1 MNRAARRARERAQSR
16 SALTSNHFAKG
27 EVADESFP
35 PEPGPIGT
43 ELGRY
48 KFGGKNWV
56 LMTFHQPNNTTRVV
70 MSPRDANLLA
80 QDIIKTATMVDVTSI
95 ETPAAEPA
103 PSSSGLVIA
112 HDLPKE
118 PG

>member
-1 MNRAARRARERAQSR
+1 MVMNRAAKRARERAQSR

-48 KFGGKNWV
+48 RFGGKVWTLITV
-56 LMTFHQPNNTTRVV
+56 HQPNSTTRIV
-70 MSPRDANLLA
+70 MSPHDAIQFA
-80 QDIIKTATMVDVTSI
+80 KDVIKTS
-95 ETPAAEPA
+95 EGAELVGEEIA
-103 PSSSGLVIA
+103 PSASSSGLVIA

-118 PG
+118 P